1 MTTPQDKLAQS
12 LAVLKKFQD
21 EGVAAIHTKNMT
33 RTHRERL
40 IKYGFIKEVIKGW
53 YVPARPDEPAGESTA
68 WYASFWG
75 FCADYLKSRFGNQW
89 CLSPEQSLSI
99 HSGNWNVP
107 GQLLVRTPKGGNK
120 PTSLL
125 HETSIMDVRLKLPD
139 KSDIESKENIQIMT
153 LPAAL
158 ISCTSGYFSNNA
170 VEARAVLSM
179 ISDAS
184 EILHKLLKGGHS
196 TIAGR
201 IAGAFRNIG
210 KNAIAD
216 NIIEAMRAAGY
227 SITENDPFEEK
238 ATIIFSERELSPYVN
253 RIRMNW
259 ADMRSAVMESFPQ
272 APALRQNTHEY
283 LKHVDDIYLR
293 DAYHSLSIEGY
304 RVSEELIERVR
315 SGSWDPE
322 DNRKDKEYVDA
333 LAARGYWQAFQ
344 VVKKSLEK
352 ILNKNSAGTVVNNDH
367 SIWYR
372 ELFAPSVSAGITAA
386 SDLAGYRN
394 QPVYIRRSMHVPP
407 RYEAVRDLMPAFF
420 SLLQEEEEPAVRAVL
435 GHFFFVYIHPYIDGH
450 GRMGR
455 LLMNVMLASG
465 GYPWTVIPLETRND
479 YMATLEEA
487 SVRKNIEPFAR
498 FIAGLVQK
506 GMPHGRF
513 FSRKEHQRRF

>member
-1 MTTPQDKLAQS
+1 MPTPQDKLAES
-12 LAVLKKFQD
+12 LAVLKKLQD
-21 EGVAAIHTKNMT
+21 EGIIAIHTKNMT

-40 IKYGFIKEVIKGW
+40 VKSGFIKEVMKGW
-53 YVPARPDEPAGESTA
+53 YIPAHPEEPAGESTA
-68 WYASFWG
+68 WYASFWR
-75 FCADYLKSRFGNQW
+75 FCGDYLKSRFGNQW

-107 GQLLVRTPKGGNK
+107 AQLLVRTPKGGNK
-120 PTSLL
+120 PISLL

-139 KSDIESKENIQIMT
+139 KNDIEIKGNFRIIT
-153 LPAAL
+153 LSAAL
-158 ISCTSGYFSNNA
+158 ISCAPGYYSNNSI
-170 VEARAVLSM
+170 EARVALSM

-184 EILHKLLKGGHS
+184 EILHKLLDGGHS

-201 IAGAFRNIG
+201 LAGAFRNIG
-210 KNAIAD
+210 KPVIAD

-227 SITENDPFEEK
+227 NIAENDPFEEK
-238 ATIIFSERELSPYVN
+238 APINFSERELSPYVN

-259 ADMRSAVMESFPQ
+259 ADMRGIVLENFPQ
-272 APALRQNTHEY
+272 APLLHQNTDEY
-283 LKHVDDIYLR
+283 LKHVDDIYLT

-304 RVSEELIERVR
+304 RVSEELIERVS

-322 DNRKDKEYVDA
+322 TNRKDKEYANA

-344 VVKKSLEK
+344 AVKKSSEK
-352 ILNKNSAGTVVNNDH
+352 ILNKSSPGTVVSNDH

-372 ELFAPSVSAGITAA
+372 ELFAPSVGAGLLAA

-394 QPVYIRRSMHVPP
+394 QPVYIRKSMHVPP
-407 RYEAVRDLMPAFF
+407 RYEAVRDLMPALF
-420 SLLQEEEEPAVRAVL
+420 SLLEDEEEPAVKAVL
-435 GHFFFVYIHPYIDGH
+435 GHFFFVYIHPYVDGN

-455 LLMNVMLASG
+455 FLMNVMLASG

-487 SVRKNIEPFAR
+487 SVRKNIEPFSR
-498 FIAGLVQK
+498 FLAELVQK
-506 GMPHGRF
+506 R
-513 FSRKEHQRRF
+513 

>member
-1 MTTPQDKLAQS
+1 MSTPQDKLAES
-12 LAVLKKFQD
+12 LAVLKKLQD
-21 EGVAAIHTKNMT
+21 KGIIAIHTKNMT

-40 IKYGFIKEVIKGW
+40 IKTGFIKEVMKGW
-53 YVPARPDEPAGESTA
+53 YSPATPEEPSGESTA

-75 FCADYLKSRFGNQW
+75 FCADYLKSRFDNQW
-89 CLSPEQSLSI
+89 CLSPEHSLSI

-107 GQLLVRTPKGGNK
+107 AQLLVRTPKGGNK
-120 PTSLL
+120 PKSLL

-139 KSDIESKENIQIMT
+139 KNDIEIKENLRIMT
-153 LPAAL
+153 LPASL
-158 ISCTSGYFSNNA
+158 ISCAPGYYSNN
-170 VEARAVLSM
+170 VIEARAALTM

-184 EILHKLLKGGHS
+184 EILHRLLEAGHS

-201 IAGAFRNIG
+201 LAGAFRNIG
-210 KNAIAD
+210 KNSIAD

-227 SITENDPFEEK
+227 SITENDPFQEK
-238 ATIIFSERELSPYVN
+238 PTISFSENELSPYVN

-259 ADMRSAVMESFPQ
+259 ADMRSIVLENFPK
-272 APALRQNTHEY
+272 APLLCQNSEEY
-283 LKHVDDIYLR
+283 LKHVDDIYLT

-315 SGSWDPE
+315 AGSWYPE
-322 DNRKDKEYVDA
+322 TNHKDKEYANA

-344 VVKKSLEK
+344 AVKKSLEK
-352 ILNKNSAGTVVNNDH
+352 ILNKNSPGTVVSNDH

-372 ELFAPSVSAGITAA
+372 ELLAPSVNAGLISA

-394 QPVYIRRSMHVPP
+394 QPVYIRKSRHVPP

-420 SLLQEEEEPAVRAVL
+420 SLLKNEKEPAVRAVL
-435 GHFFFVYIHPYIDGH
+435 GHFFFVYIHPYIDGN

-455 LLMNVMLASG
+455 FLMNVMLASG

-487 SVRKNIEPFAR
+487 SVRKNIKPFSR
-498 FIAGLVQK
+498 FLAKLVQ
-506 GMPHGRF
+506 
-513 FSRKEHQRRF
+513 

>member
-1 MTTPQDKLAQS
+1 MPTPQDKLAES
-12 LAVLKKFQD
+12 LAVLKKLQD
-21 EGVAAIHTKNMT
+21 EGIIAIHTKNMT

-40 IKYGFIKEVIKGW
+40 VKSGFIKEVMKGW
-53 YVPARPDEPAGESTA
+53 YIPAHPEEPAGESTA
-68 WYASFWG
+68 WYASFWR
-75 FCADYLKSRFGNQW
+75 FCGDYLKSRFGNQW

-107 GQLLVRTPKGGNK
+107 AQLLVRTPKGGNK
-120 PTSLL
+120 PISLL

-139 KSDIESKENIQIMT
+139 KNDIEIKGNFRIIT
-153 LPAAL
+153 LSAAL
-158 ISCTSGYFSNNA
+158 ISCAPGYYSNNSI
-170 VEARAVLSM
+170 EARVALSM

-184 EILHKLLKGGHS
+184 EILHKLLDGGHS

-201 IAGAFRNIG
+201 LAGAFRNIG
-210 KNAIAD
+210 KHVIAD

-227 SITENDPFEEK
+227 NIAENDPFEEK
-238 ATIIFSERELSPYVN
+238 APIIFSECELSPYVN

-259 ADMRSAVMESFPQ
+259 ADMRGIVLENFPQ
-272 APALRQNTHEY
+272 APLLHQNTDEY
-283 LKHVDDIYLR
+283 LKHVDDIYLT

-304 RVSEELIERVR
+304 RVSEELIERVS

-322 DNRKDKEYVDA
+322 TNRKDKEYANA

-344 VVKKSLEK
+344 AVKKSSEK
-352 ILNKNSAGTVVNNDH
+352 ILNKSSPGTVVSNDH

-372 ELFAPSVSAGITAA
+372 ELFAPSVGAGLLAA

-394 QPVYIRRSMHVPP
+394 QPVYIRKSMHVPP

-420 SLLQEEEEPAVRAVL
+420 SLLEDEEEPAVKAVL
-435 GHFFFVYIHPYIDGH
+435 GHFFFVYIHPYFDGN

-455 LLMNVMLASG
+455 FLMNVMLASG

-487 SVRKNIEPFAR
+487 SVRKNIEPFSR
-498 FIAGLVQK
+498 FLAELVQK
-506 GMPHGRF
+506 R
-513 FSRKEHQRRF
+513 

>member
-1 MTTPQDKLAQS
+1 
-12 LAVLKKFQD
+12 
-21 EGVAAIHTKNMT
+21 
-33 RTHRERL
+33 
-40 IKYGFIKEVIKGW
+40 
-53 YVPARPDEPAGESTA
+53 
-68 WYASFWG
+68 
-75 FCADYLKSRFGNQW
+75 
-89 CLSPEQSLSI
+89 LSI

-107 GQLLVRTPKGGNK
+107 AQLLVRTPKGGNK
-120 PTSLL
+120 PKSLL

-139 KSDIESKENIQIMT
+139 KNDIEIKENLLIMT

-158 ISCTSGYFSNNA
+158 ISCVPGYYSNNA
-170 VEARAVLSM
+170 IEARAALTM

-184 EILHKLLKGGHS
+184 EILHKLLEGGHS

-201 IAGAFRNIG
+201 LAGAFRNIG
-210 KNAIAD
+210 KNIIAD

-238 ATIIFSERELSPYVN
+238 PIIIFSERELSPYVN

-259 ADMRSAVMESFPQ
+259 ADMRGIVLENFPQ
-272 APALRQNTHEY
+272 APLLRQNTDGY
-283 LKHVDDIYLR
+283 LKHVDDIYLT

-315 SGSWDPE
+315 AGNWEPE
-322 DNRKDKEYVDA
+322 TNRKDKEYANA

-344 VVKKSLEK
+344 AVKKSLEK
-352 ILNKNSAGTVVNNDH
+352 ILNKNSPGTVVGNDH

-372 ELFAPSVSAGITAA
+372 ELFAPGVSAGLIAA

-394 QPVYIRRSMHVPP
+394 QPVYIRKSRHVPP

-420 SLLQEEEEPAVRAVL
+420 SLLKDEEEPAVKAVL
-435 GHFFFVYIHPYIDGH
+435 GHFFFVYIHPYIDGN

-455 LLMNVMLASG
+455 FLMNVMLASG

-487 SVRKNIEPFAR
+487 SVKKNIKPFSR
-498 FIAGLVQK
+498 FLAELVQK
-506 GMPHGRF
+506 
-513 FSRKEHQRRF
+513 E

>member
-1 MTTPQDKLAQS
+1 MPTPQDKLAEA
-12 LAVLKKFQD
+12 LAVLKKLQD
-21 EGVAAIHTKNMT
+21 KDIVAIHTKDMT

-40 IKYGFIKEVIKGW
+40 VKNGFIKEVMKGW
-53 YVPARPDEPAGESTA
+53 YIPARSEEPAGESTA

-75 FCADYLKSRFGNQW
+75 FCGDYLKSRFSNQW

-99 HSGNWNVP
+99 HSGNWSVP
-107 GQLLVRTPKGGNK
+107 EQLLVRTPKGGNK
-120 PTSLL
+120 PQSLL

-139 KSDIESKENIQIMT
+139 KNDMEIKEKLRIMT

-158 ISCTSGYFSNNA
+158 IACGPGYYSNY
-170 VEARAVLSM
+170 VIEARAALSM

-184 EILHKLLKGGHS
+184 EILHKLLEGGHS
-196 TIAGR
+196 TVAGR
-201 IAGAFRNIG
+201 LAGAFRNIG
-210 KNAIAD
+210 KNIIAD
-216 NIIEAMRAAGY
+216 NIVEAMRAAGY

-238 ATIIFSERELSPYVN
+238 STIIFSERELSPYVN

-259 ADMRSAVMESFPQ
+259 ADMRGIVLENFPQ
-272 APALRQNTHEY
+272 APLLRQNTDEY
-283 LKHVDDIYLR
+283 LKHVDDIYLT

-322 DNRKDKEYVDA
+322 TNRKDKEYANA

-344 VVKKSLEK
+344 AVKKSLEK
-352 ILNKNSAGTVVNNDH
+352 ILNKNAPGTVVSNDH

-372 ELFAPSVSAGITAA
+372 ELFAPSVTAGLIAA

-394 QPVYIRRSMHVPP
+394 QPVYIRKSMHVPP

-420 SLLQEEEEPAVRAVL
+420 LLLEDEEEPAVKAVL
-435 GHFFFVYIHPYIDGH
+435 GHFLFVYIHPYIDGN

-465 GYPWTVIPLETRND
+465 GYPWTVIPLKTRND
-479 YMATLEEA
+479 YMAALEEA
-487 SVRKNIEPFAR
+487 SVRKNIEPFSIFLAE
-498 FIAGLVQK
+498 LVQN
-506 GMPHGRF
+506 G
-513 FSRKEHQRRF
+513 

>member
-1 MTTPQDKLAQS
+1 MPTPQDKLAEA
-12 LAVLKKFQD
+12 LAVLKKLQD
-21 EGVAAIHTKNMT
+21 KDIVAIHTKDMT

-40 IKYGFIKEVIKGW
+40 VKNGFIKEVMKGW
-53 YVPARPDEPAGESTA
+53 YIPARSEEPAGESTA

-75 FCADYLKSRFGNQW
+75 FCGDYLKSRFSNQW

-99 HSGNWNVP
+99 HSGNWSVP
-107 GQLLVRTPKGGNK
+107 EQLLVRTPKGGNK
-120 PTSLL
+120 PQSLL

-139 KSDIESKENIQIMT
+139 KNDMEIKEKLRIMT

-158 ISCTSGYFSNNA
+158 IACGPGYYSNY
-170 VEARAVLSM
+170 VIEARAALSM

-184 EILHKLLKGGHS
+184 EILHKLLEGGHS
-196 TIAGR
+196 TVAGR
-201 IAGAFRNIG
+201 LAGAFRNIG
-210 KNAIAD
+210 KNIIAD
-216 NIIEAMRAAGY
+216 NIVEAMRAAGY

-238 ATIIFSERELSPYVN
+238 STIIFSERELSPYVN

-259 ADMRSAVMESFPQ
+259 ADMRGIVLENFPQ
-272 APALRQNTHEY
+272 APLLHQNTDEY
-283 LKHVDDIYLR
+283 LKHVDDIYLT

-304 RVSEELIERVR
+304 RVSEELIERVS

-322 DNRKDKEYVDA
+322 TNRKDKEYANA

-344 VVKKSLEK
+344 AVKKSSEK
-352 ILNKNSAGTVVNNDH
+352 ILNKSSPGTVVSNDH

-372 ELFAPSVSAGITAA
+372 ELFAPSVGAGLLAA

-394 QPVYIRRSMHVPP
+394 QPVYIRKSMYVPP

-420 SLLQEEEEPAVRAVL
+420 SLLEDEEEPAVKAVL
-435 GHFFFVYIHPYIDGH
+435 GHFFFVYIHPYVDGN

-455 LLMNVMLASG
+455 FLMNVMLAGG

-487 SVRKNIEPFAR
+487 SVRKNIEPFSR
-498 FIAGLVQK
+498 FLAELVQK
-506 GMPHGRF
+506 R
-513 FSRKEHQRRF
+513 

>member
-1 MTTPQDKLAQS
+1 MPTPQDKLSES
-12 LAVLKKFQD
+12 LAVLKRLQD
-21 EGVAAIHTKNMT
+21 EGIVAIHTKSMT

-40 IKYGFIKEVIKGW
+40 IKNGFIQEVMKGW
-53 YVPARPDEPAGESTA
+53 YVPARPEEPAGESTA
-68 WYASFWG
+68 WYASFWD
-75 FCADYLKSRFGNQW
+75 FCGDYLKSRFGNQW

-107 GQLLVRTPKGGNK
+107 EQLLVRTPKGGNK
-120 PTSLL
+120 PISLL

-139 KSDIESKENIQIMT
+139 KNDLEIKENLRIMT

-158 ISCTSGYFSNNA
+158 ISCAPGYYSNNA
-170 VEARAVLSM
+170 IEARAALSM

-184 EILHKLLKGGHS
+184 EILHKLLEGGRS
-196 TIAGR
+196 TVAGR
-201 IAGAFRNIG
+201 LAGAFQNIG
-210 KNAIAD
+210 ENVIAD

-238 ATIIFSERELSPYVN
+238 HTIIFSERELSPHVN

-259 ADMRSAVMESFPQ
+259 AYMRDIVLENFPQ
-272 APALRQNTHEY
+272 APLLRQNTDEY
-283 LKHVDDIYLR
+283 LKNVDDIYLT

-315 SGSWDPE
+315 SGNWDPE
-322 DNRKDKEYVDA
+322 TNRKDKEYANA

-344 VVKKSLEK
+344 AVKKSLAK
-352 ILNKNSAGTVVNNDH
+352 ILNKNSSGTVVSNDH

-372 ELFAPSVSAGITAA
+372 ELFAPSVSAGLIAT

-394 QPVYIRRSMHVPP
+394 QPVYIRKSMHVPP

-420 SLLQEEEEPAVRAVL
+420 SLLKDEKEPAVKAVL
-435 GHFFFVYIHPYIDGH
+435 GHFFFVYIHPYIDGN

-455 LLMNVMLASG
+455 FLMNAMLASG
-465 GYPWTVIPLETRND
+465 GYPWTVIPLETHNG

-487 SVRKNIEPFAR
+487 SVRKNIEPFSR
-498 FIAGLVQK
+498 FLAELVQK
-506 GMPHGRF
+506 EGCY
-513 FSRKEHQRRF
+513 